1 MLTGPNLSALSA
13 VTREGRVTDSLEAL
27 REFVDRHRRLWVLT
41 GAGCSTESGIPDY
54 RDNNGNWKRK
64 QPLTLQDFVGN
75 EAVRRRYWARSLLGW
90 PMFAQALPNPA
101 HHALVRLQ
109 HEGRVGSLVT
119 QNVDRLHQRA
129 GSREVIDLHGRL
141 DRVVCLNCSFA
152 EERDTW
158 QHRLNHCNPGWAARW
173 QSDATMAPDGDADLT
188 GAPFEQFEV
197 PACQA
202 CGGMVKPDVVFFGE
216 SVPRQ
221 RVESAMQSLQD
232 ADAVLVIGTSL
243 MVFSGFRFVR
253 TASQLGLPIVAISL
267 GKTRADDLL
276 EFRLQT
282 SCSTALLA
290 LV

>member
-1 MLTGPNLSALSA
+1 MTNVSAG
-13 VTREGRVTDSLEAL
+13 TRDTRVTDSLEAL

-64 QPLTLQDFVGN
+64 QPLTLQNFLGS
-75 EAVRRRYWARSLLGW
+75 EAARRRYWARSLLGW

-109 HEGRVGSLVT
+109 QEGRVALLVT

-141 DRVVCLNCSFA
+141 DRVVCLNCSSG

-158 QHRLNHCNPGWAARW
+158 QYRLNHCNPGWAARW
-173 QSDATMAPDGDADLT
+173 RSDASMAPDGDADLT

-221 RVESAMQSLQD
+221 RIETAMRSLQD
-232 ADAVLVIGTSL
+232 ADAVLAIGTSL

-253 TASQLGLPIVAISL
+253 AASQLRLPIVAISL

-282 SCSTALLA
+282 SCSTALSA